1 MIRLSGFE
9 PDVDIPIV
17 YTGLRPGEKLFEE
30 LLLSGEGMRKTQNDL
45 IYIGKDQPLTARS
58 WRLSFSPSTK
68 PLSRGGTSGICWPKL
83 FRNTGFQSTPETQPT

>member
-1 MIRLSGFE
+1 M
-9 PDVDIPIV
+9 DIPIV

-45 IYIGKDQPLTARS
+45 IYIGKDQPFDGEKLEAQLQS
-58 WRLSFSPSTK
+58 STK
-68 PLSRGGTSGICWPKL
+68 PLSRGGTSGICWPKS